1 MALLFRL
8 PLLLIEALLRRL
20 FRGGEEPFFVPEAAP
35 RDTPGAGAAFTAPAA
50 TDAAAATAATPG
62 APAST
67 MPPPPRA
74 PRAPAAAPPPIPE
87 PPTPTAEEAIQR
99 RFAREAAAPPPPP
112 PPPAPSRA
120 KAPPPP
126 LRAVGEDDGHVDVE
140 VEVVESFGPASD
152 VGSALTV
159 DEPWSGYDGQPASAI
174 ASRVRSADTATKAVV
189 RLYEQQHKKRATV
202 LRATG

>member
-20 FRGGEEPFFVPEAAP
+20 FRGGDEPFFVPEPAP
-35 RDTPGAGAAFTAPAA
+35 GDMPGAGAVFTAPAA

-67 MPPPPRA
+67 TPPPPRA
-74 PRAPAAAPPPIPE
+74 PRAPASAPAPAPE
-87 PPTPTAEEAIQR
+87 PPTPTAEEAIER
-99 RFAREAAAPPPPP
+99 RFAREAAAPP
-112 PPPAPSRA
+112 A
-120 KAPPPP
+120 P
-126 LRAVGEDDGHVDVE
+126 LRAVGDDDGHVDVE
-140 VEVVESFGPASD
+140 VEVVESFGPADD

-174 ASRVRSADTATKAVV
+174 ASRVRGADSATKAVV